1 MNTTTDN
8 AARRLLA
15 EMFGTFTLVVLGPGA
30 AMVADLT
37 GAFGH
42 VGVALAFGLAIT
54 IVVAGIGHISGA
66 HINPAVTIGL
76 WSVGKFPSREVGG
89 YIVAQIAGATFAA
102 WLLVWMLGP
111 VGNYGVTVPS
121 IPLAQAFVV
130 ELGFTGVLG
139 FMVAASADDRFSKA
153 IAPLVLGA
161 TIGVGALVTGP
172 LTGGSF
178 NPARSIG
185 PAFVGGI
192 WDAHW
197 LYWVAPILGAALG
210 MRMYGLMKR

>member
-1 MNTTTDN
+1 MI
-8 AARRLLA
+8 
-15 EMFGTFTLVVLGPGA
+15 GTFLLVMLGPGA
-30 AMVADLT
+30 VMVADLT

-42 VGVALAFGLAIT
+42 VGVALAFGLAIA
-54 IVVAGIGHISGA
+54 VNVAAIGHVSGA

-76 WSVGKFPSREVGG
+76 WSVGKFPSREAAG
-89 YIVAQIAGATFAA
+89 YIVAQVAGATAA
-102 WLLVWMLGP
+102 AALLVWLLGP
-111 VGNYGVTVPS
+111 VGGYGATVPS
-121 IPLAQAFVV
+121 IPIAQAFVV

-139 FMVAASADDRFSKA
+139 FVVAASADDRFAKG

-178 NPARSIG
+178 NPARSLG
-185 PAFVGGI
+185 PAFIGGV

-197 LYWVAPILGAALG
+197 LYWAAPILGAALG
-210 MRMYGLMKR
+210 MRLYGLMKR